1 MKKIIFT
8 FYILLSSV
16 VCFSQDSERSW
27 FTGVTLNID
36 NDSSDEENMGD
47 LHSIERVNNCFIQFY
62 GGKQILKRLD
72 LGFLTEF
79 SRGYFLYNSD
89 PVTIEDLSYFDLI
102 SWHDFDSPEELRM
115 VERENNLSYALS
127 LRYHLV
133 VGKKIGLDITLNPG
147 MQTRFSQREVYE
159 IELNEFNEEV
169 AVLKEYKSNNTLHFF
184 RSTLGLNYN
193 VNAHWRI
200 RFVKD
205 LVVYNEDSFIDFQL
219 DSNAPYFIL
228 EYRF

>member
-36 NDSSDEENMGD
+36 NDSYDEENMGD

-79 SRGYFLYNSD
+79 SRGYFLYNWD
-89 PVTIEDLSYFDLI
+89 PVPIEDLSYYDLI
-102 SWHDFDSPEELRM
+102 TWEKLDM
-115 VERENNLSYALS
+115 VDRENNLSYALS

-159 IELNEFNEEV
+159 IELNEFNGQL
-169 AVLKEYKSNNTLHFF
+169 VLKQYKSNNTLHFF

-219 DSNAPYFIL
+219 DSNGPYFVL
-228 EYRF
+228 EYQF

>member
-8 FYILLSSV
+8 FYILLSCV
-16 VCFSQDSERSW
+16 VCFSQDLERSW

-36 NDSSDEENMGD
+36 NDSYEEENMGD
-47 LHSIERVNNCFIQFY
+47 LHSLERINYSFIQFY

-89 PVTIEDLSYFDLI
+89 PVTIEDLSYFDQI
-102 SWHDFDSPEELRM
+102 SWHDYYSPEELRM
-115 VERENNLSYALS
+115 VVSENNLSYALS

-133 VGKKIGLDITLNPG
+133 MGKKIGLNLTLNPG
-147 MQTRFSQREVYE
+147 MQTRFNQREVYE

-169 AVLKEYKSNNTLHFF
+169 AVLNEYKSKRTFPFF

-193 VNAHWRI
+193 VNSHWRI

-205 LVVYNEDSFIDFQL
+205 LLVYNEDSFNDFLL
-219 DSNAPYFIL
+219 DSNAPYFVL